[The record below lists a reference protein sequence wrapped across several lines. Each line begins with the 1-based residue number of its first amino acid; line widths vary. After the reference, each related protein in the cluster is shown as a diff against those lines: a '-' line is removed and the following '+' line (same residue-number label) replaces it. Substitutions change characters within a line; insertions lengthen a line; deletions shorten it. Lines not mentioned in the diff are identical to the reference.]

1 MPNKVTQNMVEGLEG
16 VQDHVD
22 DSTIHVT
29 PPEKATWGNKQDA
42 LPAEN
47 RRKITFGTAAPSGGA
62 DGDVY
67 FQYD

>member
-1 MPNKVTQNMVEGLEG
+1 MKTKVSQNMVEGLEG
-16 VQDHVD
+16 VQEHVED
-22 DSTIHVT
+22 TTIHVT
-29 PPEKATWGNKQDA
+29 PTDKTTWTNKQNA
-42 LPAEN
+42 LPVEN